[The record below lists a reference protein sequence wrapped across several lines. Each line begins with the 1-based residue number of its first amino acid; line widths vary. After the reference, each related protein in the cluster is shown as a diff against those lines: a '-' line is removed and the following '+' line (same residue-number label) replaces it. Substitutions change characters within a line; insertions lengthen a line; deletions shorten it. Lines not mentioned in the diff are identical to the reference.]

1 MEASLIDLHK
11 NVLRTNLKT
20 RLRYYFG
27 KRNLDYALKQIT
39 QKETIMENFA
49 GRTMEKLKLCTM
61 VNPGRSKG
69 KFSFA
74 KLGLGLKDK

>member
-1 MEASLIDLHK
+1 MDLHK
-11 NVLRTNLKT
+11 NALRNDLKK

-49 GRTMEKLKLCTM
+49 GRVMEKLKLCTM
-61 VNPGRSKG
+61 VNPGRNK
-69 KFSFA
+69 KRFSFA
-74 KLGLGLKDK
+74 ELGLGLKDK